1 MMKPFIFYTTQ
12 LHGSLNLINGMHYV
26 QHVLIGYAAII
37 YSVFAS
43 SIASPVC
50 YPGHHIQQQQRT
62 PLIFCLR
69 FDLAGERADIL
80 LNLTLVVW

>member
-1 MMKPFIFYTTQ
+1 MFETFYL
-12 LHGSLNLINGMHYV
+12 LHNSAAWFTKYYQWHAL

-43 SIASPVC
+43 SIASPVG